1 MKTSELVGGA
11 AGIVLFAGA
20 VLALAPEL
28 QLGRQAAP
36 AQLARYSPAEAR
48 GRALYVDLGCVYC
61 HSQQP
66 RDQRQAP
73 DAERG
78 WGRAST
84 PGDYAY
90 DSPHL
95 LGTMRTGPDL
105 LNIGARQPSDAWH
118 LLHLYQPRAV
128 VAGSI
133 MPAYPFLF
141 EELDEGALRPADV
154 VVTVPDPY
162 GPGTGSGRVVVASD
176 DAKDL
181 VAYLKGLNRTFHTAE
196 LPAITDAEGPA
207 TGAALAPTQEQK
219 P

>member
-1 MKTSELVGGA
+1 MKTSEVIAGA

-28 QLGRQAAP
+28 QLGRQAP
-36 AQLARYSPAEAR
+36 PEKLARYSPAEAR
-48 GRALYVDLGCVYC
+48 GRQTYVDLGCVYC

-66 RDQRQAP
+66 RDRRQAP
-73 DAERG
+73 DGERG

-105 LNIGARQPSDAWH
+105 LNIGARQPSDDWH
-118 LLHLYQPRAV
+118 LLHLYQPRALTK
-128 VAGSI
+128 GSI

-141 EELDEGALRPADV
+141 QEIADTALRPADV
-154 VVTVPDPY
+154 VVKVPAPY
-162 GPGTGSGRVVVASD
+162 GPPAGRVVVASD
-176 DAKDL
+176 EANDL
-181 VAYLKGLNRTFHTAE
+181 VAYLKGLNRTYDTHE
-196 LPAITDAEGPA
+196 LPSQSTTAPGTSVSSAQEA
-207 TGAALAPTQEQK
+207 TP
-219 P
+219 

>member
-1 MKTSELVGGA
+1 MMKPIEVVGGA

-20 VLALAPEL
+20 VLAMAPEL
-28 QLGRQAAP
+28 QLNHEAP
-36 AQLARYSPAEAR
+36 PEKLARYSPAEAR
-48 GRALYVDLGCVYC
+48 GRESYVDLGCVYC

-66 RDQRQAP
+66 RDKRQAP

-105 LNIGARQPSDAWH
+105 LNIGARQPSDDWH
-118 LLHLYQPRAV
+118 LLHLYQPRALV
-128 VAGSI
+128 KGSI

-141 EELDEGALRPADV
+141 KEIDDTQLVPRDV
-154 VVTVPDPY
+154 VVKVPVPY
-162 GPGTGSGRVVVASD
+162 APPPGRVIVATEE
-176 DAKDL
+176 ARDL
-181 VAYLKGLNRTFHTAE
+181 VAYLKGLNRTFHTTE
-196 LPAITDAEGPA
+196 LPQLADEAKVG
-207 TGAALAPTQEQK
+207 GAATTKETP
-219 P
+219 